1 MKILRML
8 LLAFCIF
15 FAVANANDAQ
25 KWASEITAGKQIPTG
40 KFLAFYLSKDDPKN
54 VVFSETVENINL
66 NFAYDE
72 FHKIPSQNFIAYWVG
87 NFDFKQDVQ
96 KMILTDFSWANLRI
110 SVDGE
115 QIFDSENGGAKRL
128 THKFSKGRHK
138 IEVWFVNNWHTTRL
152 SVNFKDE
159 LKFYKQSEIAAKLKD
174 QKFGIWLAAVYES
187 GAQDSKINVTL
198 EKSQKPLVVML
209 SSSRAVRW
217 EVSNPHGNKI
227 LAALVY
233 NPISSINLNK
243 NVYFM
248 DERIY
253 DEDMEIKCHCL
264 NGGADFHCEG
274 GDINSKND
282 RVKKEFGQNL
292 GGFSGSH
299 NAIMLNLPS
308 VLIDESVLAK
318 GAESKKLIEAEREK
332 CRKSGKINDAFK

>member
-54 VVFSETVENINL
+54 VVFSETVESVNL
-66 NFAYDE
+66 NFPYDE

-110 SVDGE
+110 AVDGE

-174 QKFGIWLAAVYES
+174 QNFDIWLAAVYES

-264 NGGADFHCEG
+264 NGGADFHCAG
-274 GDINSKND
+274 GDISSKNE
-282 RVKKEFGQNL
+282 RVKKEFGQDL
-292 GGFSGSH
+292 GGFSGSYG
-299 NAIMLNLPS
+299 AITLNLPS
-308 VLIDESVLAK
+308 ILIDESVLAK
-318 GAESKKLIEAEREK
+318 DAEAKKRIEAEREK
-332 CRKSGKINDAFK
+332 CQKSGKINDTFK

>member
-8 LLAFCIF
+8 LLAFCVF
-15 FAVANANDAQ
+15 LAYANANDAQ

-40 KFLAFYLSKDDPKN
+40 KFLAFYLNKDDPKN
-54 VVFSETVENINL
+54 VIFSETVESVNL

-115 QIFDSENGGAKRL
+115 QICDSENGGSKAL
-128 THKFSKGRHK
+128 MHKFNKGRHK
-138 IEVWFVNNWHTTRL
+138 MEVWFVNNWHTTSL
-152 SVNFKDE
+152 LVDFKDE
-159 LKFYKQSEIAAKLKD
+159 PKFYKQSEVVAKLKG
-174 QKFGIWLAAVYES
+174 QKFDIWLAAVYES
-187 GAQDSKINVTL
+187 GTQDNKIRVTL
-198 EKSQKPLVVML
+198 EKAQKPLVVML
-209 SSSRAVRW
+209 SSYRAVRW

-227 LAALVY
+227 LAALIF
-233 NPISSINLNK
+233 NPRSSINLK
-243 NVYFM
+243 ENVYFM
-248 DERIY
+248 DDYGY
-253 DEDMEIKCHCL
+253 DEDTEIKCYCV

-282 RVKKEFGQNL
+282 RVRKDFGQNL
-292 GGFSGSH
+292 GGFSGSYG
-299 NAIMLNLPS
+299 AITLNLPS
-308 VLIDESVLAK
+308 ILIDESVLVKDAEAK
-318 GAESKKLIEAEREK
+318 KRIEAEREK